1 MATAPD
7 GLSDL
12 VHWLNA
18 DDAATIVD
26 AGSDGDVDQWLDMSG
41 AANHAS
47 QGTSGS
53 QPQIVSSGINGRTAI
68 GFDGADDRLDV
79 ADDAT
84 LNTGGPYSGK
94 TLMMAFRTGND
105 VSGRQVLYEQGG
117 SSRGLNFYVDNGQ
130 IYLNGWNLA
139 ETAWGPSF
147 ANSAVSPNTTY
158 IATFV
163 FDQAAGTVEG
173 FVDGSS
179 IGSVSGVGFLNG
191 HTGDIAL
198 GAVNG
203 GTLFHDGTS
212 STSSNTFSGLI
223 GEFVQ
228 YNQALPDVDRA
239 GVEAYLQDRWQ
250 GVANQLPTAGDD
262 SGSTTE
268 DSAVTITVLDN
279 DTDSDGGSPT
289 VSGVDTAGT
298 VGSVTNNGSDVTY
311 DPNGGFESLGAGVT
325 ATDTF
330 KYTIADGQGGTDTAT
345 VTVTVTGLNDAPV
358 AMDDN
363 GSTDKETPFTTA
375 NVLTNDSDPDGPSAL
390 SVTGFDTT
398 GTLGQVTNN
407 GDGTF
412 DYNPNGQFDGLAG
425 GASATDTFTY
435 MVSDGGTGTDTAT
448 VTVTVT
454 SGIPGTAPD
463 SVSDLVLWLDA
474 DDGATITDTGNDGDV
489 DLWSD
494 KSGQGNHAS
503 ETTSGSQPTID
514 AAGINGRTAIGFDGS
529 NDGLDVADDATL
541 NTGGPYTGKTLMMAF
556 RTGSDVAGRQV
567 LYEQGGQTRGI
578 SFYILNG
585 ELYLNGWNL
594 AETVWGPSFAKAAV
608 TANTTYIATFVID
621 QAAGTVEGF
630 LDGASI
636 GSVSGVSFLNSH
648 GQNIG
653 IGAARQD
660 TRFHD
665 GSSSGDDHTFDGRIG
680 EFVQYNKALT
690 DVEQAG
696 VEAYLQSRWQG
707 VANQLPTAGDD
718 SDSTTEDSAV
728 TIAVLAN
735 DTDSDGGSPTVSGV
749 NTAGTTGSVTNNG
762 SDVTYDPNGG
772 FENLAAG
779 VTATDTFEYTLAD
792 GQGGTDTA
800 TVTVTV
806 TGIND
811 APVASDDSGS
821 TDKETTFTTANV
833 LTNDSDPDGPSA
845 LSVTGFD
852 TTGTLGQVT
861 NNGDG
866 TFDYDPNGQFD
877 SLGSGGSA
885 TDTFTYTVSD
895 GGTGTDTATVTVTVT
910 GVANQPPDAV
920 DDNAVATEGFS
931 TAGIDVL
938 ANDSDPEDGSAVIYV
953 GSDVTGTVGNVTDHG
968 DGTFTYDAQG
978 LFESLSNGATTTD
991 SFTYTIEDSGG
1002 LTDTATVTVVV
1013 SGDNDQPDAVDDT
1026 ATVAWDAALGSIDVL
1041 VNDSDIDSADT
1052 LSVTGFD
1059 VTGTLGQVSNNGG
1072 GTFSYDPNGAFDGLG
1087 AGVSATDTFT
1097 YTIGDAQGGS
1107 DTATVTVTV
1116 NGGTVVA
1123 GTAPDSVSDLVQ
1135 WLDADDGT
1143 TITDTGNDGDVDL
1156 WSDKSGQGNHASE
1169 TTSGSQPS
1177 IVAGGINGRT
1187 AIGFDGSNDGLDVA
1201 DDATL
1206 NTGGPYAGKTLMMAF
1221 RTGSDVTGRQVLYEQ
1236 GGGTRGINF
1245 YILNGELYLNGWN
1258 LAETVWGPS
1267 FAKAAVT
1274 ANTTYVAT
1282 FVIDQAAGT
1291 VEGFLDGASIGS
1303 VSGVSFLNSHGQNI
1317 GVGAARQDT
1326 RFHDGS
1332 DGGDGHTFDGRIG
1345 EFAQYNKALTDVERA
1360 GVEAYMQSRWQ
1371 GVANLSPTAGD
1382 DSGST
1387 NEDTPTVI
1395 DVLANDT
1402 DTDGGT
1408 PSVQAVDASGTVGSV
1423 TNNGSDVTYDPN
1435 GGFDSLGAGVT
1446 ATDTFKYTVAD
1457 GQGGTDTATVT
1468 ITVTG
1473 INDAPVATDDN
1484 GSTDKASSFTTANVL
1499 ANDSDPDGPNTLSV
1513 AGLVNS
1519 SVGQVIN
1526 NGDGTFD
1533 YNPNEQFNGLSG
1545 GATATDTF
1553 TYKVTDGNGGSDTA
1567 TVTVTITSGTMGT
1580 APGSVSDLV
1589 LWLDADDGATITDTG
1604 SDGDVDQWSDK
1615 SGQGNHAS
1623 ETTSGSQPSID
1634 AGGINGRTA
1643 IGFDGSNDGLNVADD
1658 ATLNTGGPYSGKTLM
1673 MAFRTGDD
1681 VTGRQVLYEQGGGTR
1696 GINFYILNGELYL
1709 NGWNLA
1715 ETVWG
1720 PSFAKAAVTANTTY
1734 VATFVHDQ
1742 TAGTV
1747 EGFIDGVSIGSVSG
1761 VSFLNSHSQNI
1772 GVGAAR
1778 QDTRFHDGSSGG
1790 DGHTFDGRIGE
1801 FVQYNKALTDVE
1813 QSGVEAYLQTR
1824 WSNTVNVPPVANDDS
1839 VSTGINQAKTISVL
1853 DNDTDANFLDILTV
1867 TNASGATNGTVSILA
1882 NTKVTYTPSGGFSG
1896 TDTFTYTI
1904 DDGHGE
1910 TDTATV
1916 TVSVTATAP
1925 PDQFNGLALWLDAA
1939 DAATITESS
1948 GSVSA
1953 WQDKSGNGRDYSQAI
1968 AASRPTLTASLLNGL
1983 AGIQTDGVDD
1993 YLEANLTGF
2002 SLNGMTLFMVA
2013 NVDQTDANSGIFN
2026 FYDDTALHDTQDEDA
2041 FALRSDGDNG
2051 GVSLSRRLD
2060 GGNPLDL
2067 AGLDAGTTPAILVA
2081 ALAAATGKME
2091 VNGGTD
2097 VVDSY
2102 GDTDPIDPTDGTLGA
2117 RWINGA
2123 ISGTEFGANDFF
2135 EILVYDRVMT
2145 NTEIND
2151 VNNYLSTKWGI
2162 VTTQSDV
2169 DYEFVPFAGQSNAES
2184 HFSTS
2189 GGQGINQFLN
2199 DLSGFTAAD
2208 SVTSLNTA
2216 VGASAVD
2223 RRAVQTTATDNYWW
2237 DLDASQPGPLLTAAV
2252 ADIKAHGV
2260 TPTGVVWAQGE
2271 QDAKSLAGLVT
2282 NPTTTTDRY
2291 KQATE
2296 DVFDYFRNELGLP
2309 DLQFYIQQIGPETRA
2324 DRHAAHHLIR
2334 EAQTEMAAALPD
2346 VHTAALSYD
2355 QDLFDSVHFTGAG
2368 YAVFG
2373 SRLARYIANE
2383 QGETGVTYGSGPTML
2398 SAQGQNGNTEVVVTL
2413 QHGGGSDF
2421 TPATLIDGFLVED
2434 TLGTVTV
2441 NSAARQSATEIILTL
2456 NTALSGASQVSYIN
2470 GVAAWD
2476 NTDIVTDNAAPLT
2489 LPLAPD
2495 SLDIL
2500 LA

>member
-1 MATAPD
+1 M
-7 GLSDL
+7 
-12 VHWLNA
+12 
-18 DDAATIVD
+18 
-26 AGSDGDVDQWLDMSG
+26 
-41 AANHAS
+41 
-47 QGTSGS
+47 
-53 QPQIVSSGINGRTAI
+53 
-68 GFDGADDRLDV
+68 
-79 ADDAT
+79 
-84 LNTGGPYSGK
+84 
-94 TLMMAFRTGND
+94 
-105 VSGRQVLYEQGG
+105 
-117 SSRGLNFYVDNGQ
+117 
-130 IYLNGWNLA
+130 
-139 ETAWGPSF
+139 
-147 ANSAVSPNTTY
+147 
-158 IATFV
+158 
-163 FDQAAGTVEG
+163 
-173 FVDGSS
+173 
-179 IGSVSGVGFLNG
+179 
-191 HTGDIAL
+191 
-198 GAVNG
+198 
-203 GTLFHDGTS
+203 
-212 STSSNTFSGLI
+212 
-223 GEFVQ
+223 
-228 YNQALPDVDRA
+228 
-239 GVEAYLQDRWQ
+239 
-250 GVANQLPTAGDD
+250 
-262 SGSTTE
+262 
-268 DSAVTITVLDN
+268 
-279 DTDSDGGSPT
+279 
-289 VSGVDTAGT
+289 
-298 VGSVTNNGSDVTY
+298 
-311 DPNGGFESLGAGVT
+311 
-325 ATDTF
+325 
-330 KYTIADGQGGTDTAT
+330 
-345 VTVTVTGLNDAPV
+345 
-358 AMDDN
+358 
-363 GSTDKETPFTTA
+363 
-375 NVLTNDSDPDGPSAL
+375 
-390 SVTGFDTT
+390 
-398 GTLGQVTNN
+398 
-407 GDGTF
+407 
-412 DYNPNGQFDGLAG
+412 
-425 GASATDTFTY
+425 
-435 MVSDGGTGTDTAT
+435 
-448 VTVTVT
+448 
-454 SGIPGTAPD
+454 
-463 SVSDLVLWLDA
+463 WLDA

-503 ETTSGSQPTID
+503 ETTSGSQPAIV

-541 NTGGPYTGKTLMMAF
+541 NTGGPYSGKTLMMAF
-556 RTGSDVAGRQV
+556 RTGDDVTGRQV
-567 LYEQGGQTRGI
+567 LYEQGGGTRGI
-578 SFYILNG
+578 NFYILNG

-630 LDGASI
+630 LDGLTI

-648 GQNIG
+648 SQNIG
-653 IGAARQD
+653 VGAARQD

-665 GSSSGDDHTFDGRIG
+665 GSSGGDGHTFDGRIG
-680 EFVQYNKALT
+680 EILQYNQALT
-690 DVEQAG
+690 DVDRAG
-696 VEAYLQSRWQG
+696 VEDYLEDRWQG
-707 VANQLPTAGDD
+707 VATQPPTAGDD
-718 SDSTTEDSAV
+718 SGSTTEDSAV
-728 TIAVLAN
+728 TIAVLDN
-735 DTDSDGGSPTVSGV
+735 DTDSDGGSLTVSGV
-749 NTAGTTGSVTNNG
+749 NTSATIGSVTNNG
-762 SDVTYDPNGG
+762 SDVTYDPNGQ
-772 FENLAAG
+772 FESLAAG
-779 VTATDTFEYTLAD
+779 VTTTDTFEYTLAD
-792 GQGGTDTA
+792 GQGGADTA

-811 APVASDDSGS
+811 APVALDDSGS
-821 TDKETTFTTANV
+821 TDKDTSFTTANV

-866 TFDYDPNGQFD
+866 TFDYNPNGQFD
-877 SLGSGGSA
+877 SLSGGASA
-885 TDTFTYTVSD
+885 TDTFTYMVSD

-910 GVANQPPDAV
+910 
-920 DDNAVATEGFS
+920 S
-931 TAGIDVL
+931 GI
-938 ANDSDPEDGSAVIYV
+938 P
-953 GSDVTGTVGNVTDHG
+953 
-968 DGTFTYDAQG
+968 
-978 LFESLSNGATTTD
+978 
-991 SFTYTIEDSGG
+991 
-1002 LTDTATVTVVV
+1002 
-1013 SGDNDQPDAVDDT
+1013 
-1026 ATVAWDAALGSIDVL
+1026 
-1041 VNDSDIDSADT
+1041 
-1052 LSVTGFD
+1052 
-1059 VTGTLGQVSNNGG
+1059 
-1072 GTFSYDPNGAFDGLG
+1072 
-1087 AGVSATDTFT
+1087 
-1097 YTIGDAQGGS
+1097 
-1107 DTATVTVTV
+1107 
-1116 NGGTVVA
+1116 
-1123 GTAPDSVSDLVQ
+1123 GTAPDSVSDLVL
-1135 WLDADDGT
+1135 WLDADDGS

-1177 IVAGGINGRT
+1177 IDAGGINGRT

-1206 NTGGPYAGKTLMMAF
+1206 NTGGPYSGKTLMMAF
-1221 RTGSDVTGRQVLYEQ
+1221 RTGDDVTGRQVLYEQ

-1291 VEGFLDGASIGS
+1291 VEGFLDGLSIGT
-1303 VSGVSFLNSHGQNI
+1303 VPGVSFLNSHSQNI

-1332 DGGDGHTFDGRIG
+1332 SGGDGHTFDGRIG
-1345 EFAQYNKALTDVERA
+1345 ELLQYNRALTDVEQA
-1360 GVEAYMQSRWQ
+1360 GVEAYLQTRWQ
-1371 GVANLSPTAGD
+1371 GVANQLPTASN

-1387 NEDTPTVI
+1387 TEDSAVTI
-1395 DVLANDT
+1395 AVLDNDT
-1402 DTDGGT
+1402 DTDGGSPT
-1408 PSVQAVDASGTVGSV
+1408 VSGVNTAGTAGSV

-1435 GGFDSLGAGVT
+1435 GGFESLGAGVT
-1446 ATDTFKYTVAD
+1446 ATDTFKYTIAD

-1468 ITVTG
+1468 VTVTG
-1473 INDAPVATDDN
+1473 LNDNPMALNDN
-1484 GSTDKASSFTTANVL
+1484 GGSTDQAATFTTANVLLNDSDPDTSDTLSVMGFNTSGTTGQVTNNSDGTFSYDPNGQFNGLSDGASATDTFNYTLTDGNGGTDTATVTVTITSPGNQPPDAVDDNAVATEGFSTAGIDVL
-1499 ANDSDPDGPNTLSV
+1499 ANDSDPEDGSAV
-1513 AGLVNS
+1513 IY
-1519 SVGQVIN
+1519 VGSDVTGTVGN
-1526 NGDGTFD
+1526 VTDHGDGTFTYD
-1533 YNPNEQFNGLSG
+1533 AQGQFEELSNGATTTDSFTYTIEDSG
-1545 GATATDTF
+1545 GLTDTATVTVVVSGDNDQPDAVDDTATVAWNASLGSIDVLANDSDIDSADTLSVTGFDVTGTLGQVSNNGGGTFSYDPNGAFDGLGAGVSATDTF
-1553 TYKVTDGNGGSDTA
+1553 NYTVTDGNGGSDTA
-1567 TVTVTITSGTMGT
+1567 TVTVTVNGGTVAAGT
-1580 APGSVSDLV
+1580 APDSVSDLV
-1589 LWLDADDGATITDTG
+1589 MWLDADDGATITDTG
-1604 SDGDVDQWSDK
+1604 SDGDVDLWSDK